1 MTFDF
6 STLRKAAEPEPVAA
20 PQVPSLI
27 AEIDAENLRGF
38 LKLSEQIP
46 CLVDVYTSRTDASQ
60 ALSEKLRAE
69 TIRRAGAFILL
80 RLNADALPEFLQAF
94 QVQQVPA
101 VTALLKGQSIPLF
114 AGDQTADA
122 IVQVVDRM
130 LVVAAENG
138 ITQTVEVTEANLEAE
153 TQLPPKHL
161 AAVEL
166 IEAGEYAKAVSA
178 YQEILNE
185 SPADEI
191 AIAGLAQAQ
200 LLQRTEQLDFDKAL
214 EQEPQTAAEA
224 IEKADALVAY
234 GRNEAAFSVILDFFE
249 TANQPDRDLLR
260 THLLEL
266 FKVVPKEEPA
276 LAKARVRLA
285 NLLF

>member
-153 TQLPPKHL
+153 PQLPPKHL

-214 EQEPQTAAEA
+214 EQEPQTSAEA

-260 THLLEL
+260 AHLLEL

>member
-6 STLRKAAEPEPVAA
+6 STLKKPAEPQQPET

-27 AEIDAENLRGF
+27 AELNNENLRGF

-46 CLVDVYTSRTDASQ
+46 CLVDVYTSRTDASGQ
-60 ALSEKLRAE
+60 LSEKLRAE
-69 TIRRAGAFILL
+69 TLRRAGAFILL
-80 RLNADALPEFLQAF
+80 RLNADVLPEFLQAF

-122 IVQVVDRM
+122 IVEVVDRM

-138 ITQTVEVTEANLEAE
+138 ITQTVEVSEDAVEAE
-153 TQLPPKHL
+153 PQLPPKHL
-161 AAVEL
+161 AAIEL
-166 IEAGEYAKAVSA
+166 LEAGEYAQAVAA

-185 SPADEI
+185 SPADDM
-191 AIAGLAQAQ
+191 ATAGLAQAQ
-200 LLQRTEQLDFDKAL
+200 LLLRTEQLDFDNAL
-214 EQEPQTAAEA
+214 EQEPKTVEAA
-224 IEKADALVAY
+224 IQKADALVAY
-234 GRNEAAFSVILDFFE
+234 GKNEAAFAVILDFFE
-249 TANQPDRDLLR
+249 TAEQKDRDVLR
-260 THLLEL
+260 AHLLEL